1 MSKYAITV
9 YKSMTTY
16 KVILG
21 ISGAI
26 GSLALMAFVL
36 IVMLINKEFD
46 VGLSIV
52 LVVVPIGAFMIIIS
66 IIFREKEQEDRQRDR
81 YTSNTSE

>member
-1 MSKYAITV
+1 
-9 YKSMTTY
+9 MTTY